1 MPPTEIQAE
10 GDDRSFGRRGD
21 RPDHPPG
28 GVCRR
33 AVSVRHVAH
42 GRTHGPAQVGSQS
55 LSLADVLVPAG
66 TDPWPE
72 SIAANRFGPGRD
84 RVALTRVDPTVVAEG
99 SVDAAQQGGVWR
111 HPLRFVRHRPELHP
125 ADLPELPDT

>member
-1 MPPTEIQAE
+1 LVGAVIGPIT
-10 GDDRSFGRRGD
+10 
-21 RPDHPPG
+21 RPE
-28 GVCRR
+28 
-33 AVSVRHVAH
+33 AFVAGLYQSGTLRMV
-42 GRTHGPAQVGSQS
+42 GRTVPLRSAQS
-55 LSLADVLVPAG
+55 LALADVLVPAG
-66 TDPWPE
+66 PGHPWPE

-84 RVALTRVDPTVVAEG
+84 RVTLTRVDPTVVAEV